1 MTYLSLHIIFAK
13 FSRDSRIFKK
23 YTVIFKNR
31 PYRHLQGRFQGMIL
45 LCFYKNQNKLFH
57 GVLRLPFIFF
67 LIVVKRGMKVL
78 FLDISLHLKTKRQAR
93 TPVSYQNHVLNIY
106 RPIGGLPPP
115 IGGIPPPI
123 IPPRIPPPI
132 GPPAAPPRIPPRP
145 MPIPRPPRLFPNV
158 PNL

>member
-31 PYRHLQGRFQGMIL
+31 PYRYLQGRFRDWIL
-45 LCFYKNQNKLFH
+45 FNFYEKSIKLFH
-57 GVLRLPFIFF
+57 NVLRLPFVFF

-123 IPPRIPPPI
+123 IPLPI
-132 GPPAAPPRIPPRP
+132 GPPAAPPRIPPRIPPRP